1 LDLPPEMTHHLSKSS
16 AENSGVGRA
25 RYQNPNFG
33 NAVTNFGNAVTK
45 LQFLKKK
52 FCKKE

>member
-1 LDLPPEMTHHLSKSS
+1 MEKRSEVEVQSYQARVSKLQSELDQ
-16 AENSGVGRA
+16 GVGRA
-25 RYQNPNFG
+25 RYQNP
-33 NAVTNFGNAVTK
+33 NFGNAVTK